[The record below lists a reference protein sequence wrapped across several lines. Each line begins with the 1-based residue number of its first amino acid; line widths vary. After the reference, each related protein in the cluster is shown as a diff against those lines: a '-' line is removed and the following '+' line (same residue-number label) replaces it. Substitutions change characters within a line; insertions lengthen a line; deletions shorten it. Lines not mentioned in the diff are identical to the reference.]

1 MFVIGTA
8 GHVDH
13 GKSTLVRALTGIDPD
28 RLAEEKEREMTI
40 DLGFA
45 WLKLTG
51 GREVGVIDVPGHE
64 HFIKNML
71 AGVSGM
77 DLALLVVAAPESI
90 MPQTREHLAILDLM
104 EVPLAIAVITQSDLV
119 DQDQITLVGMEIEDL
134 LRATRF
140 AGAPVMPV
148 SSVTGQ
154 GLTDLKETID
164 QALGR
169 LEPKRDIGKPRL
181 PIDRVFTIQ
190 GSGTV
195 VTGTLVDGSLA
206 LGQEVEILPQGFK
219 SRIRGLQTHKA
230 QLKSVAPG
238 NRVAVNLSGVS
249 PADLKRGDV
258 LTRAGWLAA
267 TSMLDARLRLLA
279 WPERPLRH
287 NTEVSFHSGSAEVM
301 ARVRLLE
308 KEAVPPGETTWVQ
321 FLLNGPLAALNGDH
335 YVIRSPMDTLGGGTI
350 VEAHPA
356 GRHRRFRPETIEN
369 LKARGEGKIEET
381 VLAGLKAKGPQ
392 ELASLLA
399 QSGLEPESAGSA
411 LESLVR
417 GGRVVALG
425 EGENSLLFAAAAWDQ
440 LRENILAAV
449 REYHRKFP
457 LRSGIPKAEISS
469 KVKLGPHFLEMLQ
482 KLFQEGLL
490 AEEAAMVRLPAHHII
505 LTPDQQ
511 ARVEAYL
518 RQLSRDPY
526 SPSPDVV
533 LEADLMNFLVERG
546 QIVKTTAGVVFSAAA
561 YEEMAAM
568 ILAHIQEN
576 GRITLAQVR
585 DMLRTS
591 RRYAQA
597 LLEHMDERKLTR
609 RVGDERVAGEKS

>member
-45 WLKLTG
+45 WLKLPG

-104 EVPLAIAVITQSDLV
+104 EVPLAIAVITQSDLA
-119 DQDQITLVGMEIEDL
+119 DQDQVTLVGMEIEDL
-134 LRATRF
+134 LRPTRF
-140 AGAPVMPV
+140 AGAPVLPV

-154 GLTDLKETID
+154 GLTELKAAID

-169 LEPKRDIGKPRL
+169 LEPKRDVGKPRL

-195 VTGTLVDGSLA
+195 VTGTLVDGSLT
-206 LGQEVEILPQGFK
+206 LGQEVEILPPGLK

-230 QLKSVAPG
+230 QLNSVAPG
-238 NRVAVNLSGVS
+238 NRVAVNLSGVG
-249 PADLKRGDV
+249 PAELKRGDV
-258 LTRAGWLAA
+258 LTRSGWLTA
-267 TSMLDARLRLLA
+267 TTMLDARLRLLA

-308 KEAVPPGETTWVQ
+308 KEAVQPGETTWVQ
-321 FLLNGPLAALNGDH
+321 FLLSGPLAALNGDH

-356 GRHRRFRPETIEN
+356 RRHRRFRPETIEN

-381 VLAGLKAKGPQ
+381 LLAGLKVKGPQ

-399 QSGLEPESAGSA
+399 QSGLEPEAAGSA

-425 EGENSLLFAAAAWDQ
+425 EGENSLLFTAAAWDQ

-449 REYHRKFP
+449 REYHRRFP
-457 LRSGIPKAEISS
+457 LRSGMPKAEISS
-469 KVKLGPHFLEMLQ
+469 KVKLGPHFPEMLQ
-482 KLFQEGLL
+482 RLFREGFL
-490 AEEAAMVRLPAHHII
+490 AEEAAIVRLPAHHII
-505 LTPDQQ
+505 FTPDQQ

-526 SPSPDVV
+526 SPAPDVV
-533 LEADLMNFLVERG
+533 LEADLMNLLVERG
-546 QIVKTTAGVVFSAAA
+546 QIVKTAAGVVFSAAA
-561 YEEMAAM
+561 YDEMAAR
-568 ILAHIQEN
+568 ILAHIREN
-576 GRITLAQVR
+576 GRVTLAQAR
-585 DMLRTS
+585 DMLQTS
-591 RRYAQA
+591 RKYAQA
-597 LLEHMDERKLTR
+597 LLEHMDEKKLTR